1 MNGRFSPKCHIK
13 MQQIP
18 NEKRTEKRED
28 EFLLDSNIRS
38 EMIASSREDKEV
50 DHSDEEADVG

>member
-1 MNGRFSPKCHIK
+1 

-28 EFLLDSNIRS
+28 EFLLNSKIRS